1 MPGIF
6 DITKANTPPKIA
18 QAIHEWLK
26 TSSFDQFSPEIVY
39 TVLIASIFV
48 IFSILLYY
56 LVRWILLKSVT
67 RIFKNSRNMYDK
79 MLINRGVLNRL
90 TYIAPLLVAN
100 YGIEIAFYY
109 YPSVLKILERIVES
123 LFIYVL
129 LIFIIGSIRAMG
141 DIYDKQPYSRNR
153 PIRGYLQGLQLI
165 ICIIAFLAIISLLFK
180 LKMTAIFTSL
190 GALAAVLLLI
200 FRDTI
205 LNFVAGIQLLTNNMV
220 KPGDWIAMESND
232 ANGTVLE
239 MNLNTVKVENW
250 DKTIS
255 TIPTNALVTES
266 FINWKGMEESGG
278 RRIKRYISIDMRT
291 ICFCTDDMIE
301 KFMQIDLLRDFLIK
315 RKAELEEANTQSNM
329 ESSMVN
335 GYRFTNIGVFRHY
348 LEMYLHD
355 HQDIHDDMTFMV
367 RQLQPTEKGLPL
379 EIYVFCKDQRWE
391 QFEAIQADIFDHILA
406 ILPDFKLKAYQ
417 YPTDQIFGRGDADA

>member
-1 MPGIF
+1 MPDIF
-6 DITKANTPPKIA
+6 DITKANTPPKLA

-26 TSSFDQFSPEIVY
+26 TSSFDHFSPEIVY
-39 TVLIASIFV
+39 TVLIITIYV
-48 IFSILLYY
+48 IFSIFLYY
-56 LVRWILLKSVT
+56 VVRWVLLKGVT
-67 RIFKNSRNMYDK
+67 RIFKNSRHMYDK

-100 YGIEIAFYY
+100 EGIEIAFYY
-109 YPSVLKILERIVES
+109 FPTVLKPIERIIES
-123 LFIYVL
+123 LFILVML
-129 LIFIIGSIRAMG
+129 SFLIAFIRALG
-141 DIYDKQPYSRNR
+141 DIYAKQAYSRNR

-165 ICIIAFLAIISLLFK
+165 ICIIAALSIISLLFK
-180 LKMTAIFTSL
+180 LKMTTIFTSL

-205 LNFVAGIQLLTNNMV
+205 LNFVAGIQLLANNMV
-220 KPGDWIAMESND
+220 KPGDWIAMQSND
-232 ANGTVLE
+232 TNGTVLE
-239 MNLNTVKVENW
+239 MNLNTIKVQNW

-278 RRIKRYISIDMRT
+278 RRIKRYISIDMQT
-291 ICFCTDDMIE
+291 ISFCSEEMIE
-301 KFMQIDLLRDFLIK
+301 KFMQIDLLRDFLEK
-315 RKAELEEANTQSNM
+315 KKAELQEANTQSNM
-329 ESSMVN
+329 ESSIVN
-335 GYRFTNIGVFRHY
+335 GYRLTNIGVLRHY
-348 LEMYLHD
+348 MEMYLHD

-391 QFEAIQADIFDHILA
+391 QYEAIQADIFDHILA
-406 ILPDFKLKAYQ
+406 ILPEFGLKAYQ
-417 YPTDQIFGRGDADA
+417 YPTEKIFVGNN